1 MKNKVELK
9 KTIILGI
16 IVSFVLSLIFFYL
29 NYIEY
34 RKYTEVFN
42 KKINTIIENVKSN
55 YPEADINKIV
65 DILNNTD
72 VNSQDALWIYGI
84 DIIEDSI
91 ILQNDKNFKKFL
103 IFEVGIFGILFISLS
118 FVFLRYNRKKDK
130 KLREITEYIEEINR
144 KNYKLDIED
153 NTEDE
158 LSILKNDVYKTTVML
173 KEVSENSI
181 QDKIKIKDSLADI
194 SHQLKTPLTS
204 IIIMLDNMLDNKEM
218 NIETREQ
225 FIKDIKRE
233 VTNINFLVASLLK
246 LSKFDANM
254 INFSNNEECVER
266 IIKEAIKN
274 VEGLCDLKNVTI
286 VTSGNNEDTIN
297 CDFKW
302 QVEAITNILKNCVEH
317 SYDNSKIDINYE
329 NNKLYT
335 KIEIKDYGIGISERD
350 LKHIFERFYKGKNS
364 SSDSVRHRSCT
375 C

>member
-42 KKINTIIENVKSN
+42 KKINKIIENVKSN

-233 VTNINFLVASLLK
+233 VTNINFLVDSLLK
-246 LSKFDANM
+246 LSKFDANI
-254 INFSNNEECVER
+254 INF
-266 IIKEAIKN
+266 
-274 VEGLCDLKNVTI
+274 
-286 VTSGNNEDTIN
+286 
-297 CDFKW
+297 
-302 QVEAITNILKNCVEH
+302 
-317 SYDNSKIDINYE
+317 
-329 NNKLYT
+329 
-335 KIEIKDYGIGISERD
+335 
-350 LKHIFERFYKGKNS
+350 
-364 SSDSVRHRSCT
+364 
-375 C
+375 